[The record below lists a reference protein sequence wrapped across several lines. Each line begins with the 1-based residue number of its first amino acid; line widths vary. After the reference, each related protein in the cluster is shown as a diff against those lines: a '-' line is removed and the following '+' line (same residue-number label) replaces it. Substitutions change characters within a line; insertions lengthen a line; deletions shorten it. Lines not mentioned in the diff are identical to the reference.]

1 MEARAAVSCLEDER
15 ETPES
20 SAREGGRNVGTSKE
34 VLESGAV
41 RGSDDER
48 RGEGGEVVER
58 EEGLG

>member
-1 MEARAAVSCLEDER
+1 MEATAAVSCLEDER

-20 SAREGGRNVGTSKE
+20 SAHEGGWNVGTSE
-34 VLESGAV
+34 DVLESRAV
-41 RGSDDER
+41 RGSDDEG